1 MDLLSTAFYL
11 SVLSYCLGAL
21 LRALPLPFFSLKKL
35 GKTLMVDSVFS
46 ATLVFSYQTL
56 LSIIDYLGSVLNADW
71 TSFSAWVS
79 ERSTILLLL
88 LTAFKAIGVLVAK
101 IGLGAVF
108 SGILSSITSLI
119 TTSLTTLLSVWI
131 LSLMI
136 RAASGFLMAIGILL
150 ISIPFR
156 LARGAGAAIIA
167 VTMVFSIGMPLM
179 PHFISIVSSGTVVS
193 IGLSEPLCS
202 GTLQLVDARG
212 NPVGQAVIEG
222 YKGRDLLYRYVF
234 NNNGLLVVGKTT
246 GGLPCGEHVA
256 KIEIAG
262 FKYSYIVPARG
273 PADFSNITFQLPDIL
288 VLDTRRLFEVGRGV
302 QVVNYSKSESGVVLQ
317 LESSG
322 DSYFAVYTEASDT
335 LVVTI
340 NGVEVRES
348 TAIKYTWHNIN
359 YTGFKYNLA
368 PGTYL
373 VNVTVYIQ
381 STTPLDMPVEPF
393 VIKAFNLDPLAP
405 ETVFAYLTYLF
416 VELTILPLI
425 YVAILMTISYGVA
438 RLLGGVSVNI
448 ARYMVMV

>member
-1 MDLLSTAFYL
+1 
-11 SVLSYCLGAL
+11 
-21 LRALPLPFFSLKKL
+21 
-35 GKTLMVDSVFS
+35 
-46 ATLVFSYQTL
+46 
-56 LSIIDYLGSVLNADW
+56 
-71 TSFSAWVS
+71 
-79 ERSTILLLL
+79 
-88 LTAFKAIGVLVAK
+88 
-101 IGLGAVF
+101 
-108 SGILSSITSLI
+108 
-119 TTSLTTLLSVWI
+119 
-131 LSLMI
+131 
-136 RAASGFLMAIGILL
+136 
-150 ISIPFR
+150 
-156 LARGAGAAIIA
+156 
-167 VTMVFSIGMPLM
+167 
-179 PHFISIVSSGTVVS
+179 
-193 IGLSEPLCS
+193 
-202 GTLQLVDARG
+202 
-212 NPVGQAVIEG
+212 
-222 YKGRDLLYRYVF
+222 
-234 NNNGLLVVGKTT
+234 
-246 GGLPCGEHVA
+246 
-256 KIEIAG
+256 
-262 FKYSYIVPARG
+262 
-273 PADFSNITFQLPDIL
+273 

-348 TAIKYTWHNIN
+348 TVIKYTWYNIN